1 MFKKLVTLMMVF
13 TLFTVQAHAT
23 AQNGLKAAFDEMNYA
38 LTVEWDQKD
47 QSFYESQLKQ
57 FTGTVRELQKKGLTN
72 QQMIDFAKSQVK
84 DAKAAKDLE
93 TAFSMITINKM
104 SSEEASLYMMETMK
118 RSYSN
123 GASWAGDALIYLAA
137 GLLIV
142 ALAVGVA
149 AGGGGGTGGGY
160 SSGCYDSC
168 YWYDVYCYDYVYG
181 SYVCDQ
187 RYTCDYVCY

>member
-1 MFKKLVTLMMVF
+1 MFKKLFTLMMVF
-13 TLFTVQAHAT
+13 ALFTVQAHAT

-47 QSFYESQLKQ
+47 QSFYEKQLKQ
-57 FTGTVRELQKKGLTN
+57 FTGKVRELQKQGLTN

-104 SSEEASLYMMETMK
+104 TSEEASLYMMETMK

-149 AGGGGGTGGGY
+149 AGGGSTGGGY
-160 SSGCYDSC
+160 STGCYDDC
-168 YWYDVYCYDYVYG
+168 YWYNVYCYDYNGY